1 MNCKGMIYL
10 LAVLLLGACTE
21 GDLLPKE
28 DEPFAVRFSIA
39 GIGAEVTTRS
49 SLAENVTLRILA
61 FRRVGSNPNLS
72 VDEYIAEGTYK
83 AGEYGE
89 LSPVNPLLLRDGTY
103 DFYALTPAD
112 LAVNRTTG
120 NGGGKTCT
128 VSVGHSCDYATS
140 LTESRTVSETAPQV
154 TLTELTRR
162 CTKLVFALVP
172 MQGANVAKLEVVSA
186 QLTNMTNAPVE
197 GKLHDLLAVSDAS
210 CGFTVSLPEFT
221 ALDNK
226 KPLELSASTIVLP
239 RKAGAFDYRM
249 KVKFNGKNKETELVA
264 NLPGDLEF
272 KPGYCYTF
280 TFKLKGESAIL
291 ELTVEPW
298 TEHTYSTDMGA
309 ASS

>member
-1 MNCKGMIYL
+1 MIYL
-10 LAVLLLGACTE
+10 LAVLLLGACTG
-21 GDLLPKE
+21 GDLLLKE

-61 FRRVGSNPNLS
+61 FRRIGDAPDLS
-72 VDEYIAEGTYK
+72 VDEYIAEGTYRVES
-83 AGEYGE
+83 GSNV
-89 LSPVNPLLLRDGTY
+89 LSPVAPLLLRDGTY
-103 DFYALTPAD
+103 DFYALTPD
-112 LAVNRTTG
+112 LTVNRTTG
-120 NGGGKTCT
+120 NGGSKTCT
-128 VSVGHSCDYATS
+128 VSVGHGRDYATS

-154 TLTELTRR
+154 TLTELARH
-162 CTKLVFALVP
+162 CTKLVFALAP
-172 MQGANVAKLEVVSA
+172 MQGANVTNVAVVSA
-186 QLTNMTNAPVE
+186 ELTNMTNAPVV
-197 GKLHDLLAVSDAS
+197 GKLHDLLAVSSAS

-221 ALDNK
+221 APDNN

-249 KVKFNGKNKETELVA
+249 KVKFNGSDKETELVA

-298 TEHTYSTDMGA
+298 EEHTYSTDMGA